1 MELGNE
7 SSSLQSGPANLT
19 ASCRGQGCNDMN
31 FCCQVME
38 VGGGRKLEEAG
49 SWKKS
54 FGLSLQISCDPQK
67 MSKLQI

>member
-49 SWKKS
+49 SWKK
-54 FGLSLQISCDPQK
+54 
-67 MSKLQI
+67 